1 MSAWLRHDA
10 TTVCWLIDASAG
22 IVSCTENVP
31 DGPSVNEVLPSQS
44 KSTRSS
50 PQANPVPDAITC
62 EPGVPC
68 GLSSFRAGAA
78 TTLNGAVMPVRPHQA
93 VTVCFSEGEASA
105 GTTKVTVEPSPPVVE
120 VCSGCSSHCHD
131 IVCETLDPPP
141 RQAST
146 PFGVAVTRVC
156 PGVPCGGDSVRPGC
170 SVTVNVAE
178 SLAFPG
184 PEHDAVTS

>member
-50 PQANPVPDAITC
+50 PQANPVPDAVTC

-78 TTLNGAVMPVRPHQA
+78 TTLHRAVMLFRPHQA
-93 VTVCFSEGEASA
+93 VTACLSEGVASA
-105 GTTKVTVEPSPPVVE
+105 RTTDGTLEP
-120 VCSGCSSHCHD
+120 
-131 IVCETLDPPP
+131 
-141 RQAST
+141 T
-146 PFGVAVTRVC
+146 P
-156 PGVPCGGDSVRPGC
+156 
-170 SVTVNVAE
+170 
-178 SLAFPG
+178 
-184 PEHDAVTS
+184 